1 MQKKSLQTIL
11 YSTAGV
17 AVMLVILVA
26 FNFIAGTARARLD
39 LTQEKAFTLS
49 AGTRAILKK
58 LDTPVTIRFYCTQ
71 SESATPETV
80 YLKGYARKVEDLLA
94 EYRQV
99 AGGKLKVEKYDPQP
113 DSDAED
119 SARLDGIESQQLAG
133 ADRFYLG
140 LAVKCADQVQSISF
154 LAPNR
159 ERLLEYDLDRAI
171 VRTENP
177 EKATI
182 GLMTPLPVFGMPSN
196 PMMQQMGQQ
205 GQGSQPWALVTELK
219 NDFNVKRVAMDAD
232 KIDDDIR
239 LLVVLAPKDISD
251 KAQYAIDQFIM
262 RGGKLVAFLDAQCLA
277 DNRQQNQMMAQMGGG
292 GSSLDK
298 LVKAW
303 GLQFDTGKVVAD
315 LKHKMQLRGR
325 NNEPQEAPAWLA
337 MTSDSINK
345 DDVATSQ
352 IDNIWLPLCGAF
364 TGTPVAGLKETVL
377 LHSSKDSQLVDA
389 MLANFSGENIMK
401 EFKPSGVEYAL
412 AIRLTGKFKTAFPDG
427 APQEKKDEK
436 ADTEKKDEKKPEEK
450 KGGDSLKET
459 KGDNTVV
466 LFGDSDLLYDPF
478 TIRRIDSPFGA
489 MQMAMNANLNL
500 AQNIIEQM
508 TGDNNLIAVRSR
520 ATLSRPFT
528 RVKEIEAAAS
538 EKFQSEIKRLEDSA
552 AEAQRKINDMQAQKK
567 DKDQRF
573 ILSPE
578 QRVELEKLRK
588 EEGDTSKR
596 LRQVKKDLKK
606 EVVSLQTRLKWI
618 NILAVP
624 LAVTA
629 TGIVIAIFNRRKT
642 SAK

>member
-17 AVMLVILVA
+17 LVMLGILILL
-26 FNFIAGTARARLD
+26 NFIAGTARTRLD
-39 LTQEKAFTLS
+39 LTQEKAYTLS
-49 AGTRAILKK
+49 AGTKAILKK
-58 LDTPVTIRFYCTQ
+58 LDTPVTIRFYCTQSESATPETVYLKGYALFYCTQ

-99 AGGKLKVEKYDPQP
+99 AGGKLRIEKYDPQP

-119 SARLDGIESQQLAG
+119 SARLDGIESQQLPG

-140 LAVKCADQVQSISF
+140 LAVKCADELQSISF

-171 VRTENP
+171 VRAENP

-205 GQGSQPWALVTELK
+205 GSQPWALVTELK
-219 NDFNVKRVAMDAD
+219 NDFNVKRVAMDVD

-298 LVKAW
+298 LLKAW
-303 GLQFDTGKVVAD
+303 GIQFDGGKVVAD
-315 LKHKMQLRGR
+315 LKYKMQLRGR
-325 NNEPQEAPAWLA
+325 NGEPQEAPAWLA
-337 MTSDSINK
+337 LTSDAVDK
-345 DDVATSQ
+345 DDVTTSQ

-389 MLANFSGENIMK
+389 MLANFSGDNILQ

-466 LFGDSDLLYDPF
+466 MFGDSDLLYDPF

-508 TGDNNLIAVRSR
+508 TGDSNLITVRSR
-520 ATLSRPFT
+520 AALTRPFT
-528 RVKEIEAAAS
+528 RVKDMEAAAN
-538 EKFQSEIKRLEDSA
+538 EKFQSEIKR
-552 AEAQRKINDMQAQKK
+552 
-567 DKDQRF
+567 
-573 ILSPE
+573 
-578 QRVELEKLRK
+578 
-588 EEGDTSKR
+588 
-596 LRQVKKDLKK
+596 
-606 EVVSLQTRLKWI
+606 
-618 NILAVP
+618 
-624 LAVTA
+624 
-629 TGIVIAIFNRRKT
+629 
-642 SAK
+642 

>member
-1 MQKKSLQTIL
+1 MQKKSLETIL

-17 AVMLVILVA
+17 VVMLVILVA
-26 FNFIAGTARARLD
+26 FNFIAGAARTRLD
-39 LTQEKAFTLS
+39 LTQEKAYTLS

-58 LDTPVTIRFYCTQ
+58 LDTPITIRFYCTQ

-80 YLKGYARKVEDLLA
+80 FLKGYARKVEDLLA
-94 EYRQV
+94 EYKQA
-99 AGGKLKVEKYDPQP
+99 AGGKLKIEKYDPQM

-119 SARLDGIESQQLAG
+119 SARLDGLEAQPLPG

-140 LAVKCADQVQSISF
+140 LAVKCADQVQSMAF

-171 VRTENP
+171 IRVVNP
-177 EKATI
+177 EKPVI
-182 GLMTPLPVFGMPSN
+182 GLMSPLPVFGMPSN

-205 GQGSQPWALVTELK
+205 GSQPWTIVTELK
-219 NDFNVKRVAMDAD
+219 NDFEVKRVGMDVD
-232 KIDDDIR
+232 KIEDDIKL
-239 LLVVLAPKDISD
+239 LLVIAPKDISD
-251 KAQYAIDQFIM
+251 KAQFAIDQFIM

-277 DNRQQNQMMAQMGGG
+277 DNRQPNQMMPNMGGG
-292 GSSLDK
+292 GSSLDT
-298 LVKAW
+298 LLKAW
-303 GLQFDTGKVVAD
+303 GVQFDSGKVVAD
-315 LKHKMQLRGR
+315 LKNKMQLRGR
-325 NNEPQEAPAWLA
+325 SGEPQDAPAWLA
-337 MTSDSINK
+337 LTADSLNK

-364 TGTPVAGLKETVL
+364 TGTPVTGLKETVL
-377 LHSSKDSQLVDA
+377 LSSSKDSQLVDG
-389 MLANFSGENIMK
+389 MLANLSGENIMK
-401 EFKPSGVEYAL
+401 EFKPSGVNYAL
-412 AIRLTGKFKTAFPDG
+412 AIRLTGKFKTAFPNG
-427 APQEKKDEK
+427 APADKKEDK

-450 KGGDSLKET
+450 KAGDSLKET

-466 LFGDSDLLYDPF
+466 LFGDADMLFDPF
-478 TIRRIDSPFGA
+478 TMRKIESPFGA

-500 AQNIIEQM
+500 AQNLIEQM

-520 ATLSRPFT
+520 ATLNRPFI
-528 RVKEIEAAAS
+528 RVKEMEAAANV
-538 EKFQSEIKRLEDSA
+538 KFQSEIKRLEDSA
-552 AEAQRKINDMQAQKK
+552 AEAQRKINELQAQKK

-588 EEGDTSKR
+588 EEADSR
-596 LRQVKKDLKK
+596 VHLRQVQKDLKR
-606 EVVSLQTRLKWI
+606 EVVSMQTRIKWI

-629 TGIVIAIFNRRKT
+629 TGIVMAIVNRRKT

>member
-1 MQKKSLQTIL
+1 MQKKSFQTIL
-11 YSTAGV
+11 YSTVGV
-17 AVMLVILVA
+17 LVMLVILVA
-26 FNFIAGTARARLD
+26 FNFIAGALRMRLD
-39 LTQEKAFTLS
+39 LTQEKAYTLS
-49 AGTRAILKK
+49 DGTRAILKK

-80 YLKGYARKVEDLLA
+80 FLKSFARKVEDLLT

-99 AGGKLKVEKYDPQP
+99 AGGKIKIEKYDPQP

-119 SARLDGIESQQLAG
+119 SARLDGIEPQALAG
-133 ADRFYLG
+133 VDRFYLG
-140 LAVKCADQVQSISF
+140 LAVKCLDEVQSIPF

-159 ERLLEYDLDRAI
+159 ERLLEYDLARII
-171 VRTENP
+171 VRATNP
-177 EKATI
+177 EKPVI
-182 GLMTPLPVFGMPSN
+182 GVMSPLPVFGMPSN

-205 GQGSQPWALVTELK
+205 GSQPWTIISELK
-219 NDFNVKRVAMDAD
+219 NDFSVRRIGMDAD
-232 KIDDDIR
+232 KIDDDVK
-239 LLVVLAPKDISD
+239 LLVVIAPKDITD

-262 RGGKLVAFLDAQCLA
+262 RGGKLLAFLDAQCLA
-277 DNRQQNQMMAQMGGG
+277 DSRQQNQMMMNMGGG

-298 LVKAW
+298 LLKAW
-303 GLQFDTGKVVAD
+303 GLQFDSSKAVAD
-315 LKHKMQLRGR
+315 LKYKMQLRGR
-325 NNEPQEAPAWLA
+325 NGEPQEAPAWLGLTA
-337 MTSDSINK
+337 DAIDR

-352 IDNIWLPLCGAF
+352 IDNVWLPLCGAF
-364 TGTPVAGLKETVL
+364 TGTPQDGLKQTVL

-389 MLANFSGENIMK
+389 MLANLSGESTMK
-401 EFKPSGVEYAL
+401 EFKPSGVNYNL

-427 APQEKKDEK
+427 APQDAKSEDEKKDEAKPDEPK
-436 ADTEKKDEKKPEEK
+436 A
-450 KGGDSLKET
+450 GDSLKET
-459 KGDNTVV
+459 RSDNTVV
-466 LFGDSDLLYDPF
+466 LFGDADLLFDPF

-489 MQMAMNANLNL
+489 LQMPMNANLNL

-528 RVKEIEAAAS
+528 RVKEIEAAANK
-538 EKFQSEIKRLEDSA
+538 KFQSEIKRLEDSA
-552 AEAQRKINDMQAQKK
+552 AEAQRKVNELQAQKQ

-578 QRVELEKLRK
+578 QRHELEKLRK
-588 EEGDTSKR
+588 EEVDTRKR
-596 LRQVKKDLKK
+596 LKQVQKDLRK

-629 TGIVIAIFNRRKT
+629 TGVVIAMVNRRKT

>member
-1 MQKKSLQTIL
+1 MQKKSFQTIL
-11 YSTAGV
+11 YSTVGV
-17 AVMLVILVA
+17 LVMLVILVA
-26 FNFIAGTARARLD
+26 FNFIAGALRMRLD
-39 LTQEKAFTLS
+39 LTQEKAYTLS
-49 AGTRAILKK
+49 DGTRAILKK

-80 YLKGYARKVEDLLA
+80 FLKSFARKVEDLLT

-99 AGGKLKVEKYDPQP
+99 AGGKIKIEKYDPQP

-119 SARLDGIESQQLAG
+119 SARLDGIEPQALAG
-133 ADRFYLG
+133 VDRFYLG
-140 LAVKCADQVQSISF
+140 LAVKCLDEVQSIPF

-159 ERLLEYDLDRAI
+159 ERLLEYDLARII
-171 VRTENP
+171 VRATNP
-177 EKATI
+177 EKPVI
-182 GLMTPLPVFGMPSN
+182 GVMSPLPVFGMPSN

-205 GQGSQPWALVTELK
+205 GSQPWTIISELK
-219 NDFNVKRVAMDAD
+219 NDFSVRRIGMDAD
-232 KIDDDIR
+232 KIDDDVK
-239 LLVVLAPKDISD
+239 LLVVIAPKDITD

-262 RGGKLVAFLDAQCLA
+262 RGGKLLAFLDAQCLA
-277 DNRQQNQMMAQMGGG
+277 DSRQQNQMMMNMGGG

-298 LVKAW
+298 LLKAW
-303 GLQFDTGKVVAD
+303 GLQFDSSKAVAD
-315 LKHKMQLRGR
+315 LKYKMQLRGR
-325 NNEPQEAPAWLA
+325 NGEPQEAPAWLGLTA
-337 MTSDSINK
+337 DAIDR

-352 IDNIWLPLCGAF
+352 IDNVWLPLCGAF
-364 TGTPVAGLKETVL
+364 TGTPQDGLKQTVL

-389 MLANFSGENIMK
+389 MLANLSGESTMK
-401 EFKPSGVEYAL
+401 EFKPSGVNYNL

-427 APQEKKDEK
+427 APQDAKSEDEKKDEAKPDESK
-436 ADTEKKDEKKPEEK
+436 A
-450 KGGDSLKET
+450 GDSLKET
-459 KGDNTVV
+459 RSDNTVV
-466 LFGDSDLLYDPF
+466 LFGDADLLFDPF

-489 MQMAMNANLNL
+489 LQMPMNANLNL

-528 RVKEIEAAAS
+528 RVKEIEAAANK
-538 EKFQSEIKRLEDSA
+538 KFQSEIKRLEDSA
-552 AEAQRKINDMQAQKK
+552 AEAQRKVNELQAQKQ

-578 QRVELEKLRK
+578 QRHELEKLRK
-588 EEGDTSKR
+588 EEVDTRKR
-596 LRQVKKDLKK
+596 LKQVQKDLRK

-629 TGIVIAIFNRRKT
+629 TGVVIAMVNRRKT